1 MLKDLRET
9 KLFDKILGS
18 LLGGMIGDAI
28 GASSEGLHYKT
39 IEKKYGWL
47 ADFAT
52 EGTDDTIMK
61 TLLVQALVKTDGYAG
76 RDDWAAQWLEDYEAV
91 FGKKA
96 DKFFISVHHTAV
108 KLRFTLPRLAA
119 LGNLPSSSSAMCISP
134 VGMVNPCN
142 PAQAALQAYNIASLI
157 HTQDAAFC
165 QDGAAAIAAAVAEA
179 MNPAASVESVLRAC
193 VRHIDTKSGKEMV
206 DLITR
211 FLSEAKSSGDFPSFR
226 KRIYDDADEYFQP
239 LACDSRETV
248 PLAFALLA
256 LAAGELEKS
265 VLYGANFGRDADTIA
280 TMSGAIAGAL
290 CGANLIKKEWRKKI
304 RSICSVDQDE
314 LAEKLTRAA
323 VKKHEGEVRSHA
335 LVQKLL

>member
-1 MLKDLRET
+1 MAKDLRET
-9 KLFDKILGS
+9 KLYDKILGS
-18 LLGGMIGDAI
+18 LLGGIIGDAI
-28 GASSEGLHYKT
+28 GSSSEGLHYTT
-39 IEKKYGWL
+39 IQERYGWL
-47 ADFAT
+47 ADFTT

-61 TLLVQALVKTDGYAG
+61 TLLAQALVKTNGYAG
-76 RDDWAAQWLEDYEAV
+76 RDDWAAQWLEDYEAI

-142 PAQAALQAYNIASLI
+142 PAQAALQAYSLASLI
-157 HTQDAAFC
+157 HTHDAAFC
-165 QDGAAAIAAAVAEA
+165 QDGAAAMAAAVAEA
-179 MNPAASVESVLRAC
+179 MKPAASVESVLNASAAY
-193 VRHIDTKSGKEMV
+193 IDRQSGREMI
-206 DLITR
+206 DLISL
-211 FLSEAKSSGDFPSFR
+211 FLSEAKSSQDYAGFR
-226 KRIYDDADEYFQP
+226 KRVYDNPGKFFQA
-239 LACDSRETV
+239 LACDSRETA
-248 PLAFALLA
+248 PLA
-256 LAAGELEKS
+256 LALFALAEGKLEDS

-290 CGANLIKKEWRKKI
+290 CGAKLIKKEWREKT
-304 RSICSVDQDE
+304 RSICSVDQEE

-323 VKKHEGEVRSHA
+323 VEKHETELKFHA